1 MMILGSKEK
10 SVKHKLPS
18 TSVTNEPPVRT
29 ASKLGCSKRETQ
41 IAIKILR
48 RD

>member
-1 MMILGSKEK
+1 MLILASKEK

-18 TSVTNEPPVRT
+18 TSVTNEPPSRT
-29 ASKLGCSKRETQ
+29 AFKLGWSKEEVQT
-41 IAIKILR
+41 AIKILR